1 MSTHNDVICQPGPG
15 VQSFEP
21 NSKAPGPSS
30 ASPPPQL
37 LLPLLLLG
45 TQMPC
50 DLSSC
55 LVCSFLPT
63 LPGSASLPRKTI
75 PDHPGWVYSPHVPLY
90 RTLALYI
97 DQFFYVCL
105 PHLAVPY
112 FYLSTPY
119 SNSHRL
125 SPDLTWNDVS
135 HTHLLTCEEI
145 RIGPGAVLRK
155 TVGWALGAA
164 PDNRTQQRLQGPLM
178 PKD

>member
-1 MSTHNDVICQPGPG
+1 MM
-15 VQSFEP
+15 
-21 NSKAPGPSS
+21 SS
-30 ASPPPQL
+30 ASLGQESNL
-37 LLPLLLLG
+37 LSPTPRLQDPAR
-45 TQMPC
+45 PAPH
-50 DLSSC
+50 LSSC
-55 LVCSFLPT
+55 SLCSCLAPRCPVIYLHASHALFLPT
-63 LPGSASLPRKTI
+63 LPGSASLLRKTI
-75 PDHPGWVYSPHVPLY
+75 PDHPGWVCSPHAPLY

-97 DQFFYVCL
+97 DQVFYVCL

-155 TVGWALGAA
+155 RVGWALGAA
-164 PDNRTQQRLQGPLM
+164 PDNRAQ
-178 PKD
+178 